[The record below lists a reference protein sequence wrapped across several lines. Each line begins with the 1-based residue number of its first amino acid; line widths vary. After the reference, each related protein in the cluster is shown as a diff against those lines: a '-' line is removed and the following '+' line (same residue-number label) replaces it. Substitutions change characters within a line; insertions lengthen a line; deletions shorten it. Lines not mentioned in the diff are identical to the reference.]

1 MPSSSK
7 KVFFGDYVFHVTEN
21 VYEPAE
27 DSFLFAENLPVGTGD
42 RVVDMGTG
50 CGILGVIAATKADEV
65 VAVDINPYAVR
76 CAKENAE
83 LNHVAEKM
91 SFVQGDLFSSIRTG
105 ERFDL
110 VLFNAPYLPSD
121 DEDEDSWLARSWTGG
136 VSGRNVIDRFISGA
150 PKQWTGGVSG
160 RNVIDR
166 FISGAP
172 KHLEPNGEILLV
184 QSTLSDV
191 EETLSRFAG
200 SRLRAEVVASQ
211 ILPLFE
217 QIVLIR
223 AKSAD
228 KK

>member
-1 MPSSSK
+1 
-7 KVFFGDYVFHVTEN
+7 
-21 VYEPAE
+21 
-27 DSFLFAENLPVGTGD
+27 
-42 RVVDMGTG
+42 
-50 CGILGVIAATKADEV
+50 
-65 VAVDINPYAVR
+65 
-76 CAKENAE
+76 

-121 DEDEDSWLARSWTGG
+121 EEDEDSWLARSWAGG
-136 VSGRNVIDRFISGA
+136 VSGRNVIDRFISE
-150 PKQWTGGVSG
+150 
-160 RNVIDR
+160 
-166 FISGAP
+166 AP
-172 KHLEPNGEILLV
+172 KHLERNGEILLV

-191 EETLSRFAG
+191 EETLNRFAG
-200 SRLRAEVVASQ
+200 SLLRAEVVASQ
-211 ILPLFE
+211 ILPFFE

>member
-150 PKQWTGGVSG
+150 PK
-160 RNVIDR
+160 
-166 FISGAP
+166 
-172 KHLEPNGEILLV
+172 HLEPNGEILLV

-217 QIVLIR
+217 QIALIR
-223 AKSAD
+223 AKSLQIKND
-228 KK
+228 VGLG

>member
-1 MPSSSK
+1 MLSSSK
-7 KVFFGDYVFHVTEN
+7 KVFFGDYAFYVTEN

-65 VAVDINPYAVR
+65 VAVDVNPYAVR

-121 DEDEDSWLARSWTGG
+121 EKDEDSWLARSWAGG

-150 PKQWTGGVSG
+150 PE
-160 RNVIDR
+160 
-166 FISGAP
+166 
-172 KHLEPNGEILLV
+172 HLERNGEILLV

-191 EETLSRFAG
+191 EETLNRFAG
-200 SRLRAEVVASQ
+200 SLLRAEVVASQ
-211 ILPLFE
+211 ILPFFE